1 MEQTK
6 SAGSPAIPIGGIVV
20 GVVLVI
26 VAQFFL
32 ESLADTTDIWHWT
45 QHAVIF
51 VSGLIIGYGATML
64 YVRGQSAA

>member
-6 SAGSPAIPIGGIVV
+6 SAASPAIPTGGIVV

-32 ESLADTTDIWHWT
+32 DSLADTSIVWHWG
-45 QHAVIF
+45 QHGVIF
-51 VSGLIIGYGATML
+51 VGGLIIGYGATML
-64 YVRGQSAA
+64 YVRGQRAA